1 MTNLLEFKEWMRNFY
16 SKFSLYINAAMKFIT
31 MLVVTLLIN
40 NSIGFMGKLN
50 SPVTALILAMLSA
63 FLPVNVMVLFSAG
76 LILIHLYSVSLELAA
91 IVLMLF
97 LIILL
102 VYYRF
107 APKYAYALL
116 LTAVAFA
123 LKVPFLVPVILGMTA
138 TPVTM
143 IPVCFGGIV
152 YFLLKNISAA
162 SLNLF
167 RVEDESTTQA
177 YLLIVENTIK
187 SSQMYL
193 WIITAM
199 VTILVVYV
207 IRRMSVDHSWNIAIF
222 TGVLLD
228 LLVFLI
234 GDFMLDISNDI
245 LSVIPGA
252 IISLAVAF
260 ILQFFVFS
268 VDYTRTEHVQF
279 EDDEYYYYVKAVP
292 KMTITKREKEVKR
305 INPQKKVREDKKKS
319 VSADKIKNIKSNR

>member
-1 MTNLLEFKEWMRNFY
+1 
-16 SKFSLYINAAMKFIT
+16 
-31 MLVVTLLIN
+31 
-40 NSIGFMGKLN
+40 
-50 SPVTALILAMLSA
+50 MLSA

-222 TGVLLD
+222 TGILLD